1 MPFPTSYGSTNICTG
16 VAQRESPSG
25 HHGWGLR
32 ASVCPAVQPPLRY
45 TRVGGAVVPA
55 CRGPSLPA
63 SRVASTYHGS
73 LPGHDRMQQLCHLD
87 CLASP
92 RRPAADANVGPVL

>member
-1 MPFPTSYGSTNICTG
+1 MPFPTSYDSTNIYTG
-16 VAQRESPSG
+16 VALRESPSV
-25 HHGWGLR
+25 HHGGACGPR
-32 ASVCPAVQPPLRY
+32 CAPPCNPPFRY

-55 CRGPSLPA
+55 CRGASLPA
-63 SRVASTYHGS
+63 SRVASTYRGS

-92 RRPAADANVGPVL
+92 RRPAADANVVPVL